1 MDAFDET
8 RGGETASLPR
18 SPTRSR
24 DYPSFDPRFEAH
36 LCVTVKRRRQPGMR
50 RLGHG
55 MMGYS
60 AVSESRLGKRS
71 KGG

>member
-1 MDAFDET
+1 MHLMKRAE
-8 RGGETASLPR
+8 EKPHPSLDR
-18 SPTRSR
+18 RR
-24 DYPSFDPRFEAH
+24 DREITPSFDPRFEAH

-60 AVSESRLGKRS
+60 AVSESRLRKRS